1 MWKFLQLFFTIN
13 KHLVSNSEHTTTPSH
28 SDLSVVIRDRVY
40 KVLDEKYGFP
50 ILMGEISNHFMF
62 GCPSIVKVCS
72 NNVIQI
78 GLICFDEIST
88 TSFLNQPFPLP
99 DPIMKFRFRFCL
111 FEPEYMCVET
121 FKSTDKDSPN
131 VSVGCFKYRHFIE
144 KFRKML
150 VDSSRQHQIQDLW
163 RMFVHSLLE
172 IGYFDIFDINH
183 FQSIVL
189 QMFLRMFNEQNII
202 WTDVHIYL
210 FLSFIERLLSNNCW
224 FMIIGDKYRQI
235 MRRPSPEFIRLF
247 LNTRCLPTVN
257 FVSNDVVGIITQKR
271 RCALISISTTE
282 VVEIGTLYES
292 LCFDD
297 ELLYRI
303 NSILDLLFG
312 PKIDPDDI
320 EQDDMRELRRQQQL
334 ERVDIS
340 CVPLGVLT
348 VCGGHFIL
356 FVFKMP
362 NNIQFF
368 IQLPDGTFEYFCPYF
383 FLMLHLFSVN
393 DIMNQL
399 RNQFQDF
406 SSIGPDI
413 LVEALIRE
421 DCGFESIF
429 DGSAT
434 PEQVNMFFLGSVF
447 GVILRQIICDFEG
460 FPERL
465 REHCSSEDKDR
476 HGSGQLSSSL
486 QQNQY
491 VSHLRLIFETILERL
506 QGREDLSPEIRQIL
520 SSLDQIVKFLTPVL
534 PHSE

>member
-1 MWKFLQLFFTIN
+1 MSNCLKYFLN
-13 KHLVSNSEHTTTPSH
+13 KNSYLISNSEHTTPLHSH
-28 SDLSVVIRDRVY
+28 LTVVIGDRVY
-40 KVLDEKYGFP
+40 NVLDKIHGFP
-50 ILMGEISNHFMF
+50 ISMGQISYHFIV
-62 GCPSIVKVCS
+62 GCPSIVNFSS

-78 GLICFDEIST
+78 GLICFDEISK
-88 TSFLNQPFPLP
+88 TSFLNHPFSLP
-99 DPIMKFRFRFCL
+99 NPIMNFRICL
-111 FEPEYMCVET
+111 FQPEYMCVQT

-131 VSVGCFKYRHFIE
+131 VSLGCFKYRHFIE

-150 VDSSRQHQIQDLW
+150 LDSSRQLQIQDSW
-163 RMFVHSLLE
+163 RMFVHFLRE

-189 QMFLRMFNEQNII
+189 QIFLRMFNEPNII
-202 WTDVHIYL
+202 STDVPIYL

-224 FMIIGDKYRQI
+224 FMIVGGKYRQM
-235 MRRPSPEFIRLF
+235 MRRPSHEFIRLF
-247 LNTRCLPTVN
+247 LDPRYLPTVN
-257 FVSNDVVGIITQKR
+257 FVSDDVVGIITPQC
-271 RCALISISTTE
+271 RCALISISTTS
-282 VVEIGTLYES
+282 VIEIGKLSEPPYCDE
-292 LCFDD
+292 
-297 ELLYRI
+297 ELLDRVD
-303 NSILDLLFG
+303 SILHPLFG
-312 PKIDPDDI
+312 PRIDPDNI
-320 EQDDMRELRRQQQL
+320 NQDDIRELCRRQQQP

-348 VCGGHFIL
+348 VCERHFIL
-356 FVFKMP
+356 FVFKML

-368 IQLPDGTFEYFCPYF
+368 IQRPDGTFEYFCPYF

-399 RNQFQDF
+399 RNQFQEF
-406 SSIGPDI
+406 SSIGPDM

-434 PEQVNMFFLGSVF
+434 REQVHMFFLGSVF

-491 VSHLRLIFETILERL
+491 VSHLRVIFETILGRL
-506 QGREDLSPEIRQIL
+506 QGRDDLGQEIGEIL
-520 SSLDQIVKFLTPVL
+520 SSLDRIVKFLTPVPL
-534 PHSE
+534 HSD

>member
-1 MWKFLQLFFTIN
+1 MSNFLKYFLTKNNKLF
-13 KHLVSNSEHTTTPSH
+13 SNSEHTTTPSH
-28 SDLSVVIRDRVY
+28 SDLSVVIGDRVY
-40 KVLDEKYGFP
+40 KVLDKIHGFP
-50 ILMGEISNHFMF
+50 ISMGQISYHFIV

-99 DPIMKFRFRFCL
+99 DPIMKFRFCL
-111 FEPEYMCVET
+111 FEPKYMCVQT

-131 VSVGCFKYRHFIE
+131 VSLGCFKYRHFIE

-150 VDSSRQHQIQDLW
+150 LDSSRQLQIQDLW
-163 RMFVHSLLE
+163 RMFVYSLQE

-189 QMFLRMFNEQNII
+189 QIFLRMFNEPNII
-202 WTDVHIYL
+202 STDVPIYL

-224 FMIIGDKYRQI
+224 FMIVGGKYRQM
-235 MRRPSPEFIRLF
+235 MRRPSHEFIRLF
-247 LNTRCLPTVN
+247 LDPRYLPTVN
-257 FVSNDVVGIITQKR
+257 FVSDDVVGIITPQR
-271 RCALISISTTE
+271 RCALISISTTS
-282 VVEIGTLYES
+282 VIEIGTLYES

-303 NSILDLLFG
+303 NSILDPLFG

-320 EQDDMRELRRQQQL
+320 EQDDMRELRRQQQP

-348 VCGGHFIL
+348 VCERHFIL
-356 FVFKMP
+356 FVFKMQ

-368 IQLPDGTFEYFCPYF
+368 IQRPDGTFEYFCPYF
-383 FLMLHLFSVN
+383 FLMLHLFSV
-393 DIMNQL
+393 DDTINQL

-406 SSIGPDI
+406 SSIGPDM

-465 REHCSSEDKDR
+465 REHCSSEDKNR

-491 VSHLRLIFETILERL
+491 VSHLRMIFETILGRL
-506 QGREDLSPEIRQIL
+506 QGRDDLGQEIREIL
-520 SSLDQIVKFLTPVL
+520 SSLDQIVKFLTPVPL
-534 PHSE
+534 HSD